1 CIFATNFETDLFFCM
16 CCMYIFW
23 GNSMVKQKD
32 MRMNDYINKK
42 NNQAKKKAR
51 INFFENMTLSQTQ
64 GIWKAA
70 RLSIVISSVFLLFI
84 SILIFLYSKIL
95 GLSIFVLSEVY
106 IVYEYQKLKKDF
118 RMQGK

>member
-1 CIFATNFETDLFFCM
+1 
-16 CCMYIFW
+16 
-23 GNSMVKQKD
+23 MVKQKD